1 MLNTHGNA
9 PAAGTARGAGEG
21 RGEAPDREY
30 STEPPAERL
39 LARLEKVKRT
49 GAGRWL
55 ACCPAHGDR
64 SPSLSIRETDDG
76 TVLVHCF
83 AGCGAAEVMQA
94 VGLELRDLFPPKA
107 PDARSPLRPGQRWVP
122 RDALEAVAHEALL
135 VVVVADDVHQGRTPT
150 EQDMHRLAQA
160 AGRIRAAAR
169 EVGANV

>member
-1 MLNTHGNA
+1 MLDTQETPA
-9 PAAGTARGAGEG
+9 PVAAGNGAQASG
-21 RGEAPDREY
+21 ALKKEY
-30 STEPPAERL
+30 STEPPAQRL
-39 LARLEKVKRT
+39 LARLEKVKRN

-83 AGCGAAEVMQA
+83 AGCGAADVLAA
-94 VGLELRDLFPPKA
+94 VDLSLKDLFPQDLA
-107 PDARSPLRPGQRWVP
+107 PGRAQLRPGQRWIP
-122 RDALEAVAHEALL
+122 RDALEAVAREALL
-135 VVVVADDVHQGRTPT
+135 VVVVAEDVHQGRTPA
-150 EQDMHRLAQA
+150 EADMQRLAQA